1 MNDVCKR
8 AVALRE
14 AAIKAQDP
22 EFKKLWASKLEQL
35 IAKAGGKK
43 CLH

>member
-1 MNDVCKR
+1 MDRLHQR
-8 AVALRE
+8 AIALRE
-14 AAIKAQDP
+14 ASIKAKDP
-22 EFKKLWASKLEQL
+22 EFKKLWANKLEQL

>member
-1 MNDVCKR
+1 MNDITRR
-8 AVALRE
+8 AIALRQ
-14 AAIKAQDP
+14 AAIKAEDP